1 METEHKVKYR
11 EKQTEK
17 EGNVTELFGGKNES
31 STEKKPKTTERTSG
45 ERWQE
50 VRKAFEGEK

>member
-1 METEHKVKYR
+1 MKYR